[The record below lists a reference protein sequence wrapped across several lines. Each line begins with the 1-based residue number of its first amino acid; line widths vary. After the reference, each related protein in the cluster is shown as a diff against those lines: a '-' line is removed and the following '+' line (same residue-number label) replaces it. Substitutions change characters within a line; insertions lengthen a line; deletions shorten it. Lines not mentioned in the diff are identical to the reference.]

1 MRKGTAQ
8 MPDYPLPKAFVH
20 TATRHNTSSNW
31 TDIENELTNNDPKAL
46 VSVTQNWNPGGVDGT
61 DDNYNPH
68 PIGVWYNKEKGKWSI
83 FNEDKATMPI
93 GVAFNVWVYQD
104 IPSKSV
110 NKTSN
115 TTATPMN
122 TTPDLTKA
130 RTSRSRLF
138 KILFFVVLPLLM
150 LWLLGDVILYFQ
162 ENIGMTH
169 LQKMFMLR
177 DNPFVSLVLLLLGF
191 ILILMFIDDHWGKM
205 FAWLGTLDPLN
216 HPLQAAIL
224 LSTTFFVILFVM
236 AMVFPLTGYSFKS
249 DWSLLLVATIPLLAL
264 LALILINKYQS
275 LRLEGAGFKFEFSGA
290 IMAPEA
296 DPTQELHITLE
307 EKSIEFTLAQM
318 KAGAMTSEARSLV
331 VRIEAQMSLEF
342 SMLQKHVREISTMV
356 PIRYI
361 IFINGDSHYLGFIPL
376 ENFMTALPV
385 GSLQQVTEGTLKLLG
400 VYRLALTKPT
410 GQPIEKQALLEEYRQ
425 MVLYNLPGIPVLD
438 EHSEFKSMLERDSIE
453 QAVVMQLLEK
463 SAKIV

>member
-1 MRKGTAQ
+1 

-20 TATRHNTSSNW
+20 TTSRYNTSSNW
-31 TDIENELTNNDPKAL
+31 TDIDNELTNNNLKAL
-46 VSVTQNWNPGGVDGT
+46 LSVTQNWNPGGVDG
-61 DDNYNPH
+61 NYNPH
-68 PIGVWYNKEKGKWSI
+68 PIGVWYNKEKDKWSI
-83 FNEDKATMPI
+83 FNEDKETMPI

-110 NKTSN
+110 NNASN
-115 TTATPMN
+115 TTATQVN
-122 TTPDLTKA
+122 TTPDLTKG
-130 RTSRSRLF
+130 RTPSRLF
-138 KILFFVVLPLLM
+138 KILFYVVLPLLM
-150 LWLLGDVILYFQ
+150 LWLLGGVILYFQ

-177 DNPFVSLVLLLLGF
+177 DNPFVSLVLLLLGL
-191 ILILMFIDDHWGKM
+191 ILILMFVDDHWRKM
-205 FAWLGTLDPLN
+205 FAWLGRLDPLN

-224 LSTTFFVILFVM
+224 LSTIFFVILFVM
-236 AMVFPLTGYSFKS
+236 VMVFPMTGYSFKS

-264 LALILINKYQS
+264 IALILINKYQS

-296 DPTQELHITLE
+296 DPTLHITLE
-307 EKSIEFTLAQM
+307 EKSIGITLAQM

-361 IFINGDSHYLGFIPL
+361 IFVNGNSHYLGFIPL
-376 ENFMTALPV
+376 EDFMTALPV
-385 GSLQQVTEGTLKLLG
+385 GSIQQVTEGTLKQLG
-400 VYRLALTKPT
+400 IYRLAVTKPT
-410 GQPIEKQALLEEYRQ
+410 GQSIEKQALLEEYRQ
-425 MVLYNLPGIPVLD
+425 MVQYNLPGIPVLD
-438 EHSEFKSMLERDSIE
+438 EHSEFKSMLERDRIE

-463 SAKIV
+463 SAKAA